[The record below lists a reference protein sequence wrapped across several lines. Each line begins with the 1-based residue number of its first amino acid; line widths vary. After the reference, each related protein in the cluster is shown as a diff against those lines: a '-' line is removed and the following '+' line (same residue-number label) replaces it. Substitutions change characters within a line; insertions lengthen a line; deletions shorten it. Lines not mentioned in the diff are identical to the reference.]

1 MKRDP
6 KAFLYDIIETAD
18 AVAMAVA
25 ALTLEDDKASRL
37 IRSSVEHE
45 FILICEAL
53 SKLSRVDPAL
63 FASIDQGPRIISFRN
78 QLTHEYHNI
87 DHVLIWGG
95 IVGSL
100 PWSEGAVWWIAFAV
114 KAFGTDFRTD
124 GCGIRALDSPETAHI
139 RP

>member
-6 KAFLYDIIETAD
+6 QAFLYDIIETAD

-87 DHVLIWGG
+87 DHVLIWGV

-100 PWSEGAVWWIAFAV
+100 PGLREQ
-114 KAFGTDFRTD
+114 
-124 GCGIRALDSPETAHI
+124 CGGLHLPSRLLVRISVPTAAGLERWTVLKQPI
-139 RP
+139 